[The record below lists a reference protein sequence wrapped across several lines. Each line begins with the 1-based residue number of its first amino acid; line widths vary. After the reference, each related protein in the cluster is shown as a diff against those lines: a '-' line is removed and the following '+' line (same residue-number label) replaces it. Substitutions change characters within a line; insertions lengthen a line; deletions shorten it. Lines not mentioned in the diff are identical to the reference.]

1 MSESATLPDLDA
13 IRSAA
18 SAATAVLS
26 ALANENRLLLLCQL
40 SRGECSVGELE
51 AELDLHQPTLSQ
63 QLSVLRA
70 ENLVTTRRDGKRIF
84 YSIADPR
91 VLALLDTLYEQFCP
105 RKEV

>member
-1 MSESATLPDLDA
+1 MSEPAILPDLDA

-26 ALANENRLLLLCQL
+26 ALASENRLLLLCQI

-51 AELDLHQPTLSQ
+51 AALDLHQPTLSQ

-70 ENLVTTRRDGKRIF
+70 ENLVTTRREGKRIF